1 MDKWPAPKSNARIT
15 LGLTFII
22 AGFIWTVYFFEFIP
36 FSPLDSLTG
45 WFGAITA
52 SILLFLGLCIG
63 FSAKL
68 KEAIAGFLIFIV
80 WSLGLILLPVPEGYA
95 EAVFGSWAILGM
107 ILIIIFAKYK
117 ESRKKKGVQLLK
129 NS

>member
-1 MDKWPAPKSNARIT
+1 MNKWPAPKSNTRIA

-22 AGFIWTVYFFEFIP
+22 AGFVWAIYFFAFIP
-36 FSPLDSLTG
+36 FSPSDRLTG

-63 FSAKL
+63 FGAKP
-68 KEAIAGFLIFIV
+68 KEVIV
-80 WSLGLILLPVPEGYA
+80 GSLVIVAWSLGLILLPAPEGYT

-107 ILIIIFAKYK
+107 IIIIIYAKYEK
-117 ESRKKKGVQLLK
+117 SRKKNSAQLMK
-129 NS
+129 NT